1 MDLFIYHRKTAK
13 GKKRMKRVG
22 FLYEKICSEENIK
35 LAILD
40 AAKGKKKKR
49 RDVRK
54 VLNNLDFYIKD
65 IQLMLKNKT
74 FSNSK
79 PRISYRYEK
88 MQNKVREISVL
99 PFYPDHIVH
108 HAVMRIIS
116 PLLIKGMY
124 HYCCAN
130 VPGRGEQRI
139 RKSLSQV
146 LKSDYRNT
154 KYCLKIDIK
163 QFYPSICIQELKY
176 KLREIIKDSDALWI
190 LDTIVDLQDKGLP
203 LGSYCSQWL
212 ANYYLQSLDHFI
224 KEKIRVAYLYRYA
237 DDLVLLDGNR
247 RKILMAEKLID
258 TFLMFEN
265 LEVKNTWRIFKV
277 NESNAIDFVGYKFY
291 RDKIAIRKKIFK
303 NIRRVVIRLFRKIK
317 LLKKIT
323 SKQIRSLMS
332 YLGYIKNSN
341 SFIIKNRYLAFLPL
355 KQLKTQL

>member
-1 MDLFIYHRKTAK
+1 
-13 GKKRMKRVG
+13 
-22 FLYEKICSEENIK
+22 
-35 LAILD
+35 
-40 AAKGKKKKR
+40 
-49 RDVRK
+49 
-54 VLNNLDFYIKD
+54 
-65 IQLMLKNKT
+65 
-74 FSNSK
+74 
-79 PRISYRYEK
+79 
-88 MQNKVREISVL
+88 
-99 PFYPDHIVH
+99 
-108 HAVMRIIS
+108 
-116 PLLIKGMY
+116 MY

-139 RKSLSQV
+139 RKSLSRV

-224 KEKIRVAYLYRYA
+224 KEKIQISYFYRYA
-237 DDLVLLDGNR
+237 DDLVLLDGNK
-247 RKILMAEKLID
+247 RKIRTAEKLID
-258 TFLMFEN
+258 AFLMFED

>member
-88 MQNKVREISVL
+88 MQDKVREISVL

-108 HAVMRIIS
+108 HAVMRIVS

-139 RKSLSQV
+139 RKSLSRV

-154 KYCLKIDIK
+154 KYCLKIDIR

-258 TFLMFEN
+258 AFLMFED

-277 NESNAIDFVGYKFY
+277 DENNAIDFVGYKFY
-291 RDKIAIRKKIFK
+291 RSKISIRKKIFK
-303 NIRRVVIRLFRKIK
+303 NIRRVAVRLFRKIK
-317 LLKKIT
+317 LLKKI
-323 SKQIRSLMS
+323 SAKQIRSLMS
-332 YLGYIKNSN
+332 YLGYIKNTN